1 MVQIYSNLLAG
12 HTGQL
17 SLVTQIMNTGGNLVR
32 TFTTA
37 VIYMQDTQGDSLGMV
52 VMVVSFICNCIIT
65 LQVTMYQSRIIDKK
79 QK

>member
-65 LQVTMYQSRIIDKK
+65 LQVTMYQARNIDKK

>member
-17 SLVTQIMNTGGNLVR
+17 SLVTQLMNTGGNLVR

-65 LQVTMYQSRIIDKK
+65 LQVTMYQARNIDKK

>member
-12 HTGQL
+12 QTGQL

-65 LQVTMYQSRIIDKK
+65 LQVTMYQARIIDKK

>member
-17 SLVTQIMNTGGNLVR
+17 SLVTQLMNTGGNLVR

-37 VIYMQDTQGDSLGMV
+37 VLYMQDTQGDSLGMV

-65 LQVTMYQSRIIDKK
+65 LQVTMYQARNIDKK

>member
-37 VIYMQDTQGDSLGMV
+37 VLYMQDTQGDSLGMV

-65 LQVTMYQSRIIDKK
+65 LQVTMYQARIIDKK

>member
-1 MVQIYSNLLAG
+1 MGQIYSNLLAG

-65 LQVTMYQSRIIDKK
+65 LQVTMYQARIIDKK

>member
-17 SLVTQIMNTGGNLVR
+17 SLVTQVMNTGGNLVR

-65 LQVTMYQSRIIDKK
+65 LQVTMYQARIIDKK

>member
-65 LQVTMYQSRIIDKK
+65 LQVTMYQARIIDKK